1 MILLFLTAAGSIPLR
16 QRSPYISCPQEPLSA
31 VLQKLQ
37 SGDHHVGA
45 PIAALLMNVCLA
57 VGDDGLP
64 DAGIFHARS
73 TGERGH
79 PSSPLSLC
87 VQVGLG

>member
-57 VGDDGLP
+57 VGATARLTQVYSMPGVLAREGTLP
-64 DAGIFHARS
+64 
-73 TGERGH
+73 
-79 PSSPLSLC
+79 PLFPC
-87 VQVGLG
+87 VYM